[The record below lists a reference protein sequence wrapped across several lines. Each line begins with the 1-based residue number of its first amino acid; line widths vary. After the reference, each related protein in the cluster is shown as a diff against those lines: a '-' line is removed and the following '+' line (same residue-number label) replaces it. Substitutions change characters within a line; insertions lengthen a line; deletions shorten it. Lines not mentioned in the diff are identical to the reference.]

1 MDISGWEL
9 AFGLVAGLLIGLAL
23 RRRAPRQDLTG
34 APAMPASPLAART
47 PQAGL
52 PPLDPAQ
59 SAAIAEALARG
70 EKIEAIK
77 LLREATGRETER
89 WNKAPHGMS
98 RANEA
103 VRLSDASYVR
113 FLS

>member
-77 LLREATGRETER
+77 LLREATGLGLKES
-89 WNKAPHGMS
+89 K
-98 RANEA
+98 EA
-103 VRLSDASYVR
+103 VERMDGA
-113 FLS
+113 